1 MQLKV
6 ILLKYEKYGTLSF
19 IYIFIDLENNS
30 TYALLT
36 AAQIFSIKQTNK
48 NNSLK
53 PGGHRDWNQD
63 FGIWH
68 WFWYW
73 VEDQNFR
80 VTRRPSTIELST
92 AFTSNYFSKISHFL
106 LNFCCC
112 FVRRVTNVYFF
123 DVWLFY
129 LV

>member
-68 WFWYW
+68 
-73 VEDQNFR
+73 
-80 VTRRPSTIELST
+80 
-92 AFTSNYFSKISHFL
+92 
-106 LNFCCC
+106 
-112 FVRRVTNVYFF
+112 
-123 DVWLFY
+123 
-129 LV
+129 